1 MGNSRRKLRQ
11 LKCMYSNRLKKPVNE
26 IIKLMPTGFTND
38 EFILKFKQCYKYLWI
53 DLQKEW
59 KFYKHRDK
67 AFTGKKPLLFPS
79 PCHMVLNAAYHLL
92 KRARSGHL
100 TPMSDEWKKEQERR
114 LLDACQK
121 KLSKRL
127 EKIRQNTELLQNV
140 VPNYA
145 SNMIESYFFM
155 RSCHRENVDGRYY
168 ILNEIAKF
176 NNQCFIGFF
185 EHVMSCERNDTCREF
200 AFHTLQKW
208 DKTVHLPKKPKGK
221 KHPSDKVTPTIPT
234 SPDEQM
240 ALIETLQMEHD
251 KSYNVFISHRSL
263 DRELIIKLKDMLNKE
278 DLSVYVDWMID
289 KNGLPKAKMNAKTLA
304 TLEVRMMHCDTL
316 LYVHT
321 ENCKDSKYIQWELDL
336 AKQHN
341 IPMTVLNA
349 GDVAESNETEQI
361 THAFIKDGTL
371 FVLKD
376 RQELLYKQWL
386 SHINQLEKTKQE
398 PQTL

>member
-1 MGNSRRKLRQ
+1 MGNSRRKLCQ
-11 LKCMYSNRLKKPVNE
+11 LKCMYSERLKKPVNE
-26 IIKLMPTGFTND
+26 TIKLMPTGFTDD
-38 EFILKFKQCYKYLWI
+38 EFVLKFKHCYNYLWL
-53 DLQKEW
+53 DLLQEW
-59 KFYKHRDK
+59 KFYQHKNK
-67 AFTGKKPLLFPS
+67 TFNGKKPLLFPS
-79 PCHMVLNAAYHLL
+79 PYRMVLNAAYHLL

-100 TPMSDEWKKEQERR
+100 TPMPDEWKKEQECR

-127 EKIRQNTELLQNV
+127 EKIQQNTELLQNV

-145 SNMIESYFFM
+145 SGMIESYFFM
-155 RSCHRENVDGRYY
+155 RRYHRENVDGRYY
-168 ILNEIAKF
+168 VLNEIAKF
-176 NNQCFIGFF
+176 NNQRFIGFF
-185 EHVMSCERNDTCREF
+185 MKVMSSERNDTCREF

-398 PQTL
+398 PQTI